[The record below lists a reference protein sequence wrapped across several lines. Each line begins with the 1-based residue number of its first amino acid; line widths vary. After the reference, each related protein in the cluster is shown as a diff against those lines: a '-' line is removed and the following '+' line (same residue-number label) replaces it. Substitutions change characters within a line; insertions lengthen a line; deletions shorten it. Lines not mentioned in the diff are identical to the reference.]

1 MAKEYIDYRV
11 VLSRDAEGNWLAIPG
26 CHTWGALR
34 AEALKNAREAIEGCL
49 ESLEETGDPVPES
62 DMPVEVE
69 TVRISRPAA

>member
-1 MAKEYIDYRV
+1 
-11 VLSRDAEGNWLAIPG
+11 
-26 CHTWGALR
+26 LR